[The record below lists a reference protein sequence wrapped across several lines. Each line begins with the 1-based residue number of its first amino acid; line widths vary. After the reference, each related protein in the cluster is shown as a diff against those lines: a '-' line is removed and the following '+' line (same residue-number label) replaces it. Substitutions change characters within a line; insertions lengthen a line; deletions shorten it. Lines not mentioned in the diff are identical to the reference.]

1 MHKLPVG
8 VLGASGYAGRELCA
22 LLAAHPH
29 LSLAFAT
36 ADRRRG
42 ERVRVGPPYA
52 PPVDVVFEAT
62 DDAPLGDAAVVFTA
76 LPHGASAE
84 WSARARAAGAR
95 VVDLSSDLRPGHV
108 PADALARPAGIAPA
122 PAAVGGADPAAAP
135 AAAVEGAAVEGAAV
149 VTDPCTAVPYG
160 LPELFRD
167 AVRAADVVANPGC
180 YPTAILVALA
190 PLVRAGLVAPGTL
203 VSVSA
208 ASGVTGAGNAPRA
221 DLLFG
226 EVADDFRAYGTADG
240 AANVHR
246 HLPEMRAALAALG
259 GDVDLVFTPH
269 LLPAARG
276 ILATITVPVV
286 GLSGALARDPGAL
299 WRDAYAGEPFVEVAA
314 PGEPTPTL
322 RDVRHRNV
330 VRVAALPVAGVR
342 APALLVTAAI
352 DNLTKGAAGQAVQN
366 ANLMLGLDE
375 AAGLPR

>member
-1 MHKLPVG
+1 MHKIPVG

-22 LLAAHPH
+22 LVAAHPH
-29 LSLAFAT
+29 LTLAFAT

-52 PPVDVVFEAT
+52 APVDVEFQSADEVA
-62 DDAPLGDAAVVFTA
+62 LGDAAVVFTA

-84 WSARARAAGAR
+84 WTLRAREAGAR
-95 VVDLSSDLRPGHV
+95 VVDLSSDLRPGH
-108 PADALARPAGIAPA
+108 LSE
-122 PAAVGGADPAAAP
+122 AVQRRLG
-135 AAAVEGAAVEGAAV
+135 
-149 VTDPCTAVPYG
+149 PCPVPYG

-167 AVRAADVVANPGC
+167 QVRPAPVVANPGC
-180 YPTAILVALA
+180 YPTAVLVALA
-190 PLVRAGLVAPGTL
+190 PLARAGLLAPGSL

-208 ASGVTGAGNAPRA
+208 ASGVTGAGNSPRA

-226 EVADDFRAYGTADG
+226 EVADDFRAYGDAG
-240 AANVHR
+240 GRANAHR
-246 HLPEMRAALAALG
+246 HLPEMRAGLAALG
-259 GDVDLVFTPH
+259 ADVDLVFTPH

-276 ILATITVPVV
+276 ILATITVP
-286 GLSGALARDPGAL
+286 LAAELDGDPAAL
-299 WRDAYAGEPFVEVAA
+299 WRDAYAGEPFVEVAG
-314 PGEPTPTL
+314 PSEPMPTL

-330 VRVAALPVAGVR
+330 VRVAARPVDGLR